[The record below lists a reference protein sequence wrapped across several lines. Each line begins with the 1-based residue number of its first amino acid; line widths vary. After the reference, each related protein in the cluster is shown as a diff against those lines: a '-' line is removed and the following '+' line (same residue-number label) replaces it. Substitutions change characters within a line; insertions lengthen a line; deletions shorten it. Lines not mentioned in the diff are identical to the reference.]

1 MGIRTAVI
9 DTGPIIHLIEIKG
22 LEVLEIFDHI
32 IIPETVIDELEIKG
46 KFNEKM
52 LPKRISTKIITLD
65 KKIIAHSKKIGA
77 KYKLSGVDST
87 VLSTAIS
94 KKLKLIITDDL
105 ELREISQEFGLTPIG
120 SIGIILRAYR
130 ENIIDKRTAMGLLDK
145 LYKQSSLFITKE
157 LINYSKKA
165 IRDYSKKTK
174 KIKKR

>member
-9 DTGPIIHLIEIKG
+9 DTVPIIHLIEING
-22 LEVLEIFDHI
+22 LKVLEIFDHI
-32 IIPETVIDELEIKG
+32 LIPKTVIDELGIKG

-52 LPKRISTKIITLD
+52 LPKKISTKITTLD
-65 KKIIAHSKKIGA
+65 KKIIAHSKKIVS
-77 KYKLSGVDST
+77 KYKLSKVDST

-94 KKLKLIITDDL
+94 RKLKLIITDDL
-105 ELREISQEFGLTPIG
+105 ELRDISQKFGLIPIG

-130 ENIIDKRTAMGLLDK
+130 ENIIDKRTAKNLLDK

-165 IRDYSKKTK
+165 IKDYSKKSR
-174 KIKKR
+174 KIK

>member
-52 LPKRISTKIITLD
+52 LPKKITTKITTLN
-65 KKIIAHSKKIGA
+65 KEIIAHSKKIVT
-77 KYKLSGVDST
+77 KYKLSKVDST

-130 ENIIDKRTAMGLLDK
+130 ENIIDKRTVLDFLDK
-145 LYKQSSLFITKE
+145 LYTQSSLFITRQ

-165 IRDYSKKTK
+165 IRDYSKKSR
-174 KIKKR
+174 KIKKK